1 MVYIFLATGF
11 EETEAVTVIDIIRR
25 AGIEIT
31 VVSISD
37 NIYVTGAHNIT
48 LKADKMFS
56 ETDFSLGRML
66 ILPGGMPGS
75 TNLNEHKPLKD
86 LIVKYDKEGKYIAA
100 ICAAPMVFGELGL
113 LENKK
118 ATCYPGFES
127 HLKGAI
133 LCTDYAVED
142 GNIITGKGPAAEI
155 GRASCRERVWQY
167 V

>member
-1 MVYIFLATGF
+1 
-11 EETEAVTVIDIIRR
+11 
-25 AGIEIT
+25 
-31 VVSISD
+31 
-37 NIYVTGAHNIT
+37 
-48 LKADKMFS
+48 
-56 ETDFSLGRML
+56 ML
-66 ILPGGMPGS
+66 IIPGGMPRS

-142 GNIITGKGPAAEI
+142 GNIITGKGPAA
-155 GRASCRERVWQY
+155 ASAFGFKIVETLKDKNTSDAVAKGMLFI
-167 V
+167 